1 MKKTVSL
8 LVLTALLGACTATED
23 IAADPSPPT
32 LQASA
37 EPQLPEDA
45 PKSAEM
51 KSAGN
56 TYKGG
61 CTRVLEQQLSAS
73 PTPEGWDKR
82 LIVAR
87 TENEAA
93 GLPTGPD
100 VPNPIKMPPPPDI
113 SLLLDGALPN
123 GATCQVMFDLLA
135 DGTPSNPLT
144 HCTDEAYADTAKDSL
159 LSMRFEPPGKTR
171 KGLITD
177 FTLCTTH

>member
-8 LVLTALLGACTATED
+8 LVLAALLGACTATED
-23 IAADPSPPT
+23 IATEPSPPV

-45 PKSAEM
+45 PKNAEI
-51 KSAGN
+51 KSSGN
-56 TYKGG
+56 TYTGS
-61 CTRVLEQQLSAS
+61 CIYRLEQQLSAM
-73 PTPEGWDKR
+73 PTPQGWDQR
-82 LIVAR
+82 LIIAR

-100 VPNPIKMPPPPDI
+100 VPKPTKMPSPPDI
-113 SLLLDGALPN
+113 GLLLDGALPN

-144 HCTDEAYADTAKDSL
+144 HCTDAAYAGTAKDSL
-159 LSMRFEPPGKTR
+159 LSMRFEPPGKVR